1 MTGYRIEKN
10 RCRVRVTTMSGETV
24 SGEIFLQQ
32 FAVHHSGPET
42 PLDILNSGDAFFPVT
57 LDGGETRLL
66 STSGLADVRWPMN
79 EKSNGDRA
87 SISHVSSLEVRLV
100 NGATYRGTMLMEVP
114 TRHARILDFLNFHS
128 ERFLTLSSDG
138 DNLSINREM
147 VESIRPLD

>member
-1 MTGYRIEKN
+1 
-10 RCRVRVTTMSGETV
+10 MSGETL
-24 SGEIFLQQ
+24 SGEIFLQS

-42 PLDILNSGDAFFPVT
+42 PLDIFNSSDAFFPLT
-57 LDGGETRLL
+57 LEGGETRLL
-66 STSGLADVRWPMN
+66 SISRLADVRWPSN
-79 EKSNGDRA
+79 EQSENDRA
-87 SISHVSSLEVRLV
+87 SLARITSLEVRLV

-138 DNLSINREM
+138 ENLSINREM

>member
-1 MTGYRIEKN
+1 
-10 RCRVRVTTMSGETV
+10 MSGETLT
-24 SGEIFLQQ
+24 GEIFLQP

-42 PLDILNSGDAFFPVT
+42 PLDIFNSGDSFFPLT
-57 LDGGETRLL
+57 LDGGDTRLL
-66 STSGLADVRWPMN
+66 SISRLADVRWPMN
-79 EKSNGDRA
+79 EGSDVDRA
-87 SISHVSSLEVRLV
+87 SISRITSMEVRLI

-138 DNLSINREM
+138 ENLSINREM